1 MGNSKRVMISL
12 PHSLLQEVDGL
23 VEKENLNRSQLIRE
37 AMRLYI
43 AEKKRRE
50 IKEKMKKGYMEMAT
64 LNLELANEG
73 LLFESRSLTTYE
85 VNLAECE

>member
-1 MGNSKRVMISL
+1 MGNHKRVMISL
-12 PHSLLQEVDGL
+12 PHSLLQEVDGI
-23 VEKENLNRSQLIRE
+23 VERENLNRSQLIRE

-50 IKEKMKKGYMEMAT
+50 IRERMKEGYMEMAN

-73 LLFESRSLTTYE
+73 ILIEGRCLTSYE